1 MLVTGAAS
9 GIGLAV
15 VQRCCSAGAD
25 VGALDL
31 NGEGLASAVADLQRA
46 GGGRIVAATADV
58 SDPDQVRHA
67 VNQLGEELGGLN
79 AVVNVAGLGGYTGDV
94 AETSLEAWQRTL
106 AVNLT
111 GVFLVSREAL
121 AFLRRC
127 PSASIVNVSSQY
139 GLVGGAGSP
148 AYIASKAGVIGLTR
162 AMAVDHAEENIR
174 VNCVCPGPTDT
185 PMLPRRSF
193 GLEAQRAGEAPNAVP
208 PAARRSRYS
217 AGRGWRN
224 RVPARSGRRRDHR
237 CCAEPRRRLD
247 SRLIRLL
254 PVGQLQISRQT
265 CLGSRLRPVAIIN
278 GGKFENEI

>member
-185 PMLPRRSF
+185 PMLRADHSGSTHSVREERRT
-193 GLEAQRAGEAPNAVP
+193 
-208 PAARRSRYS
+208 RY
-217 AGRGWRN
+217 
-224 RVPARSGRRRDHR
+224 
-237 CCAEPRRRLD
+237 RRL
-247 SRLIRLL
+247 LGGVGTPQGVAGAIAFLL
-254 PVGQLQISRQT
+254 GPDAAEITGAVLS
-265 CLGSRLRPVAIIN
+265 LD
-278 GGKFENEI
+278 GGWTAA